1 MPEQMARVVLVEASQ
16 HLPGLFPLQSWEALR
31 EAELVWA
38 RDPDSH
44 PSAPYLALCDT
55 PLVRLEPAEL
65 DLRRLDLTEPGSVE
79 DRRYA
84 RALLDL
90 AEVEGTAVYLLGPP
104 DGEGFTRVVGLE
116 ATKIA
121 VEIEFVFHLEP
132 PGAEVL
138 RLAEVERRLRDPEGG
153 CPWDLEQD
161 HASLARFLV
170 EETYELLDA
179 IDAGDDEAIVEE
191 LGDVLLQ
198 VVFHAQVGADRSAFT
213 LDDVARGIA
222 DKLVRRHPHVFGDV
236 EVTGA
241 EDVIARWEVL
251 KAQEKARTG
260 PFEGVPSALPALQLA
275 EKLQRRAAK
284 LGFERWE
291 AIEAADVVRE
301 GADALT
307 RLVAAGPDTH
317 EERLGELLSAA
328 VGLARH
334 LHVDPERALRRAT
347 AGFRHRFESAVAAA
361 TAEGLDLAALEPA
374 AWRRLW
380 QAAEQGP

>member
-1 MPEQMARVVLVEASQ
+1 MARVVLVEASER
-16 HLPGLFPLQSWEALR
+16 LPSLFPLQSWEALR
-31 EAELVWA
+31 GADLVWA
-38 RDPDSH
+38 REPDNH
-44 PSAPYLALCDT
+44 PSSPYLALSDT

-65 DLRRLDLTEPGSVE
+65 DLRRLDLTEPGSIE

-104 DGEGFTRVVGLE
+104 DGDSFTRVVGLE
-116 ATKIA
+116 ATKNA

-132 PGAEVL
+132 SGAEVL
-138 RLAEVERRLRDPEGG
+138 RLAEIERRLRDPEGG

-161 HASLARFLV
+161 HATLGRYLV

-198 VVFHAQVGADRSAFT
+198 VVFHAQVGADRGAFT

-236 EVTGA
+236 EVSGA
-241 EDVIARWEVL
+241 DEVVARWEIL
-251 KAQEKARTG
+251 KQQEKARTG

-291 AIEAADVVRE
+291 AVAADFIRTQV
-301 GADALT
+301 DALT
-307 RLVAAGPDTH
+307 RLEGDPDTN
-317 EERLGELLSAA
+317 EERVGELLSAA

-347 AGFRHRFESAVAAA
+347 ARFRRGFEAALTA
-361 TAEGLDLAALEPA
+361 ANAEGLNLDALEPA
-374 AWRRLW
+374 TWWRLW
-380 QAAEQGP
+380 EAGEQGP

>member
-1 MPEQMARVVLVEASQ
+1 MARVVLVEASER
-16 HLPGLFPLQSWEALR
+16 LPGLFPLQAWEALR
-31 EAELVWA
+31 GAELVWA
-38 RDPDSH
+38 RDPDTH
-44 PSAPYLALCDT
+44 PSAPYLTLFDT

-90 AEVEGTAVYLLGPP
+90 AEVEGKAVYLLGPP
-104 DGEGFTRVVGLE
+104 DGGSFTRVVGLQ

-138 RLAEVERRLRDPEGG
+138 RLAEVERRLRDPEAG

-161 HASLARFLV
+161 HASLARYLV

-198 VVFHAQVGADRSAFT
+198 VVFHAQVGADRGAFT
-213 LDDVARGIA
+213 IDEVARGIA
-222 DKLVRRHPHVFGDV
+222 DKLVRRHPHVFEDV

-241 EDVIARWEVL
+241 DEVVARWEVL
-251 KAQEKARTG
+251 KQQEKARTG
-260 PFEGVPSALPALQLA
+260 PFEGVPSALPALLLA

-291 AIEAADVVRE
+291 AVAAADVVRAE
-301 GADALT
+301 ADALA
-307 RLVAAGPDTH
+307 RLEGDPDTR
-317 EERLGELLSAA
+317 EERLGELFSAA
-328 VGLARH
+328 VGLSRH

-347 AGFRHRFESAVAAA
+347 ARFRRRFESAMAAA
-361 TAEGLDLAALEPA
+361 TAEGLNLEALEPA
-374 AWRRLW
+374 RWWRLW
-380 QAAEQGP
+380 QAAEQGS